1 MSHKMLD
8 DIDFVSNLTP
18 MTQASAPDEYH
29 LEFTKYGPSDV
40 SRITGVSSDLLRDW
54 RRRGIIKASDFGS
67 SVYTSLTIA
76 QIMLRRALSDV
87 GVPLTASEKSADLGA
102 LYVLGFALG
111 APKAIEE
118 PADISSASVRG
129 AINELQLPSDFRY
142 LLITRPQI
150 VADDLSDLPNAAESF
165 EQFGGLLPL
174 PKLEVGLGIIERL
187 QRDNRAE
194 AWSVVDLR
202 ALGDKLLWGSKRP
215 ICRLC
220 SGPRRAAHPVAAS
233 KVGGG

>member
-1 MSHKMLD
+1 
-8 DIDFVSNLTP
+8 
-18 MTQASAPDEYH
+18 MTQAAPPDEYH

-54 RRRGIIKASDFGS
+54 RRRGIIKASNFGS

-87 GVPLTASEKSADLGA
+87 GVPLTESEKSADLGA
-102 LYVLGFALG
+102 LYVLGFAVE

-150 VADDLSDLPNAAESF
+150 FAGDLSDLPNAAESF
-165 EQFGGLLPL
+165 ELFGGLLPL
-174 PKLEVGLGIIERL
+174 PTLEFGLGIIDRL

-202 ALGDKLLWGSKRP
+202 ALGDKLLRRSQRP

-220 SGPRRAAHPVAAS
+220 SGPRRAAHPVATS